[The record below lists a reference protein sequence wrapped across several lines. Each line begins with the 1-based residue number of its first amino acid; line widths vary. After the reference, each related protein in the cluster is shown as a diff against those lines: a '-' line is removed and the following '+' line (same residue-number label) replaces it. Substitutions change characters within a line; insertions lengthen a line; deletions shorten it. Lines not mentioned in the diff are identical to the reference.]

1 MEMNAALAKAIL
13 ALLPTAAA
21 VPRDAGGDVEITTGD
36 NDLEIPF
43 EMGYTDFTA
52 AYGLKVLG
60 DDNPTWAKAMKSDEA
75 N

>member
-1 MEMNAALAKAIL
+1 MNAALADAII

-21 VPRDAGGDVEITTGD
+21 VPRDAGGDAEIITGN

-43 EMGYTDFTA
+43 DMGDAAFTA
-52 AYGLKVLG
+52 AYGLKVHG